1 MDNYV
6 QMGHIMDVF
15 RPTHVISNLI
25 TFFEMLNLI
34 DNGQF
39 QAAMVVY
46 LFLNDVLPA
55 FIV

>member
-6 QMGHIMDVF
+6 QMGRRMDVF

-55 FIV
+55 LVV

>member
-6 QMGHIMDVF
+6 QMGRRMDVF

-55 FIV
+55 FVV